1 LPVQIITFELKEFNA
16 VCFRFYVFCLPTIS
30 KIDMDKLSWTILS
43 ALQENA
49 RTSFA
54 DIGRK
59 VGLSAP
65 AVAERIQKLEEGNV
79 IKGYH
84 AALSYEGVGYSM
96 TAIIAFSA
104 HSGNTAPFIKY
115 IEQVQEVLECHR
127 VTGNYCLYMKV
138 AFKSPKHLEELI
150 NKFNTFGETTTSVIL
165 SSPVEH
171 RVIR

>member
-1 LPVQIITFELKEFNA
+1 MKEFHTIY
-16 VCFRFYVFCLPTIS
+16 FRFYVFSLLMIS
-30 KIDMDKLSWTILS
+30 DMEMDKLSWTILG

-65 AVAERIQKLEEGNV
+65 AVAERIQKLEEANV

-84 AALSYEGVGYSM
+84 AALSHEGVGYSM

-104 HSGNTAPFIKY
+104 HGGNTAPFIKY
-115 IEQVQEVLECHR
+115 VETVQEVLECHR

-138 AFKSPKHLEELI
+138 VFKTPKHLEELI